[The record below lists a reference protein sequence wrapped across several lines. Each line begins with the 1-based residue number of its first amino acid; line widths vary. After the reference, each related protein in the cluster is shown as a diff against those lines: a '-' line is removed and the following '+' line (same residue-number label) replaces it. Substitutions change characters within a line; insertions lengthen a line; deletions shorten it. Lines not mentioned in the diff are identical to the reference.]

1 MKKLIRRGK
10 LIPFQPKFDLKMKLT
25 TFLLIVS
32 LFQIHANGTYGQK
45 TKITLNLEN
54 VRLENVLNKIE
65 TLTEF
70 KFMYNDKEVDY
81 QKIVSVKAN
90 KERVSSILEK
100 LFSNTGI
107 MFEVLEKQIVL
118 KPRTELPLKEVSE
131 ETIVPIVNQQLE
143 ITGTIVDKDGQPL
156 PGANLLE
163 KGTAN
168 GTQSDFDGNFTLEVA
183 DPNATL
189 VISYI
194 GFTTKEITLN
204 GQTNLT
210 ITLEESAT
218 GLSEVVVTA
227 LGIKREKKS
236 LGYASQELD
245 SDEVTSAREPNLLN
259 GISGKVA
266 GVQITNSPSG
276 LGGSARVSIR
286 GDASLNINGNS
297 PLFIVD
303 GTPISN
309 EIVGSNGSGTQDVDY
324 GNGAAEIN
332 PQDIESINV
341 LKGPA
346 AAALYGARAANGAI
360 IITTKKGQ
368 SQSGRLGVSFNTGV
382 TIENILLLPD
392 WQNEYG
398 QGNNQQFEF
407 VDGSGSGIAD
417 GVDESWGPRLDTG
430 LLIPQFDSPRSDGT
444 RGGDIFV
451 SDAPITATPWVS
463 QPDNTRDFFN
473 TGITLTNSIA
483 ISKSGD
489 MGNMRFSFQNLDQE
503 GTLPNTDLERNTF
516 SLTGSLN
523 LTDKVTVN
531 ANVNYVKTD
540 SGNRPSV
547 SYGTES
553 IMYLFIWYGRQLNT
567 NNLRDYWQPGL
578 EGTQQF
584 NYNYNY
590 HDNPFFTMFENT
602 NAQNK
607 DRIFGNVSI
616 NYDINENWKLL
627 LRSGRDFYRDFRPR
641 KRAFSTQRFPFGTY
655 QEDNIFFEESNTD
668 FLLSYDKTFNKKW
681 NVNISAGGNQ
691 LRQKQD
697 FTKSVAPQLINP
709 GVYSFNNSRQAVQV
723 NTDNF
728 EKRINSL
735 YGFARF
741 AYDNLLFIDL
751 TGRNDWSSTLPEDNN
766 SYFYPS
772 ATLSAIASDMFT
784 MPEWVSFAKLRAAY
798 AEVGNDTDP
807 YRLRS
812 FYRNERPFDGST
824 PILTESDLIPN
835 AELKPEITS
844 SYEFGLDLRFFK
856 SRMNFDLTYYDSSTR
871 NQIINIDT
879 DIASGY
885 LRQLI
890 NAGEVRNYGFEAIAN
905 FVPVL
910 TDNFK
915 WNATFNFSA
924 NRSEVKDLGG
934 VNFSLT
940 NRNGAFIQ
948 AREGGSI
955 SAIYGRGFQRVEDP
969 NSEFFGQK
977 IINEQGIPIRTDG
990 LVYQGDYAPD
1000 FTLGLQNTFK
1010 YKNVDLGFLIDTR
1023 QGGIVV
1029 SRTKTIGSTSGQL
1042 VETLEGRETGIVAE
1056 GVVEVSPG
1064 VYEPNTTNVDAR
1076 TYNNRFYERDNVE
1089 AAKYD
1094 ASYTKLREVTLGYT
1108 FPKKIIDRLPIAN
1121 ARFSITGRNLLL
1133 WTDNPHFDP
1142 EVVGVS
1148 GGTLQPGIEN
1158 MSYPST
1164 RLFTFNLQ
1172 VDF

>member
-1 MKKLIRRGK
+1 MKR
-10 LIPFQPKFDLKMKLT
+10 T
-25 TFLLIVS
+25 LLSMAVAFFAFAIGNA
-32 LFQIHANGTYGQK
+32 QT
-45 TKITLNLEN
+45 
-54 VRLENVLNKIE
+54 
-65 TLTEF
+65 
-70 KFMYNDKEVDY
+70 
-81 QKIVSVKAN
+81 
-90 KERVSSILEK
+90 
-100 LFSNTGI
+100 LFSGR
-107 MFEVLEKQIVL
+107 VLDE
-118 KPRTELPLKEVSE
+118 
-131 ETIVPIVNQQLE
+131 NNN
-143 ITGTIVDKDGQPL
+143 PL
-156 PGANLLE
+156 PGASVVM
-163 KGTAN
+163 KGSSN
-168 GTQSDFDGNFTLEVA
+168 GVASDFDGNFQIELPDGNEI
-183 DPNATL
+183 L
-189 VISYI
+189 VVSYISYVTQEFDTA
-194 GFTTKEITLN
+194 GKTSANITL
-204 GQTNLT
+204 QPDSQQLD
-210 ITLEESAT
+210 
-218 GLSEVVVTA
+218 EVVVTA
-227 LGIKREKKS
+227 LGIEREKKS
-236 LGYASQELD
+236 LGYASQELEN
-245 SDEVTSAREPNLLN
+245 DEVVQAREPNLLN

-266 GVQITNSPSG
+266 GLQITNSPTG

-286 GDASLNINGNS
+286 GDASLNIDGNS
-297 PLFIVD
+297 PLFVVD

-309 EIVGSNGSGTQDVDY
+309 EIVGSSGSGTQDVDY

-360 IITTKKGQ
+360 LITTKKGK
-368 SQSGRLGVSFNTGV
+368 SQSGRLGVTFNTGV
-382 TIENILLLPD
+382 TVENVLMLPD
-392 WQNEYG
+392 WQNVYG
-398 QGNNQQFEF
+398 QGNNQQFAF

-417 GVDESWGPRLDTG
+417 GVDESWGPRMDTG
-430 LLIPQFDSPRSDGT
+430 LLIPQFDSPRTDGT
-444 RGGDIFV
+444 RGGDIFI
-451 SDAPITATPWVS
+451 SDAPITPTPWVS
-463 QPDNTRDFFN
+463 NPDNTKDFFE
-473 TGITLTNSIA
+473 TGITVSNSIA
-483 ISKSGD
+483 ISKSGE
-489 MGNMRFSFQNLDQE
+489 MGNMRFSYQNLDQT

-523 LTDKVTVN
+523 LTEKVTVN
-531 ANVNYVKTD
+531 ANVNYVKSD
-540 SGNRPSV
+540 SRNRPAL

-553 IMYLFIWYGRQLNT
+553 IMYLFIWYGRQINT
-567 NNLRDYWQPGL
+567 ANLRNYWQPGL
-578 EGTQQF
+578 EGRQQF

-590 HDNPFFTMFENT
+590 HDNPYFTMYENT
-602 NAQNK
+602 NAQDK
-607 DRIFGNVSI
+607 DRVFGNISV
-616 NYDINENWKLL
+616 NYDISKNWKLL

-655 QEDNIFFEESNTD
+655 QEDNIFFEEGNTD
-668 FLLSYDKTFNKKW
+668 FLLSYDKTFSEKW
-681 NVNISAGGNQ
+681 NINISGGGNQ

-697 FTKSVAPQLINP
+697 FTKSVSPQLINP

-723 NTDNF
+723 NSDNF

-741 AYDNLLFIDL
+741 SYDGMLFLDL

-772 ATLSAIASDMFT
+772 ATLSAITSDIFN
-784 MPEWVSFAKLRAAY
+784 MPEWITFAKLRAAY

-812 FYRNERPFDGST
+812 FYRNETPFDGST
-824 PILTESDLIPN
+824 PILTESALIPN
-835 AELKPEITS
+835 ADLKPEITS
-844 SYEFGLDLRFFK
+844 SVEFGLDLRFFQ
-856 SRMNFDLTYYDSSTR
+856 SRINLDLTYYDSSTR

-885 LRQLI
+885 SSQLI

-915 WNATFNFSA
+915 WNAMFNFSR

-934 VNFSLT
+934 VNFTLT
-940 NRNGAFIQ
+940 ERNGAFIQ

-977 IINEQGIPIRTDG
+977 IVNEQGVPIRIDD

-1000 FTLGLQNTFK
+1000 FTLGIQNTFK
-1010 YKNVDLGFLIDTR
+1010 YKNIDLGFLIDTR

-1042 VETLEGRETGIVAE
+1042 METLEGRENGIVAE
-1056 GVVEVSPG
+1056 GVMNTGTADSP
-1064 VYEPNTTNVDAR
+1064 VYVPNSINVDAR
-1076 TYNNRFYERDNVE
+1076 TYNNRYYERDNVE

-1094 ASYTKLREVTLGYT
+1094 ASYTKLREVTLGYSL
-1108 FPKKIIDRLPIAN
+1108 PKKIVDKLPIAN
-1121 ARFSITGRNLLL
+1121 VRFSLTGRNLLL

-1142 EVVGVS
+1142 EVVGVA

-1164 RLFTFNLQ
+1164 RLFTFNIQ

>member
-1 MKKLIRRGK
+1 MKRTLLLMVFALLASIVATS
-10 LIPFQPKFDLKMKLT
+10 QT
-25 TFLLIVS
+25 TFTGSV
-32 LFQIHANGTYGQK
+32 FD
-45 TKITLNLEN
+45 EN
-54 VRLENVLNKIE
+54 NV
-65 TLTEF
+65 
-70 KFMYNDKEVDY
+70 
-81 QKIVSVKAN
+81 
-90 KERVSSILEK
+90 
-100 LFSNTGI
+100 
-107 MFEVLEKQIVL
+107 
-118 KPRTELPLKEVSE
+118 
-131 ETIVPIVNQQLE
+131 
-143 ITGTIVDKDGQPL
+143 PL
-156 PGANLLE
+156 PGASVVI
-163 KGTAN
+163 KGSSTGVA
-168 GTQSDFDGNFTLEVA
+168 TDFDGNFEIELPSESEI
-183 DPNATL
+183 L
-189 VISYI
+189 VVSYI
-194 GFTTKEITLN
+194 GYITQEFNTSGQTSGIITL
-204 GQTNLT
+204 QPDSQQLD
-210 ITLEESAT
+210 
-218 GLSEVVVTA
+218 EVVVTA
-227 LGIKREKKS
+227 LGIEREKKS

-245 SDEVTSAREPNLLN
+245 NEEVVNAREPNLLN

-266 GVQITNSPSG
+266 GLQITNSPSG

-332 PQDIESINV
+332 PQDIESMNV

-360 IITTKKGQ
+360 IITTKKGK
-368 SQSGRLGVSFNTGV
+368 SRSGRLGVSFNTGV
-382 TIENILLLPD
+382 TVENVMMLPD
-392 WQNEYG
+392 WQNRYG

-417 GVDESWGPRLDTG
+417 GVDESWGPPLDTG
-430 LLIPQFDSPRSDGT
+430 LLIPQFDSPRTDGT
-444 RGGDIFV
+444 RGGDIYV
-451 SDAPITATPWVS
+451 SDAPITPTPWVS
-463 QPDNTRDFFN
+463 VPDNTKDFFE

-483 ISKSGD
+483 ISKSGE
-489 MGNMRFSFQNLDQE
+489 MGNMRFSYQNLDQE
-503 GTLPNTDLERNTF
+503 GTLPNTDLKRNTF

-540 SGNRPSV
+540 SENRPSV

-578 EGTQQF
+578 EGRQQF

-590 HDNPFFTMFENT
+590 HDNPFFTMYENT
-602 NAQNK
+602 NAQDK

-616 NYDINENWKLL
+616 NYDISENWKLL

-668 FLLSYDKTFNKKW
+668 FLLSYDKTFNEKW

-723 NTDNF
+723 NTNNF
-728 EKRINSL
+728 EKRINSI

-741 AYDNLLFIDL
+741 AYDGMLFLDL
-751 TGRNDWSSTLPEDNN
+751 TGRNDWSSTLPQDNN

-772 ATLSAIASDMFT
+772 ATLSAIASDIFN
-784 MPEWVSFAKLRAAY
+784 MPEWVSFAKVRAAY

-812 FYRNERPFDGST
+812 FYRNETPFDGST
-824 PILTESDLIPN
+824 PILTESALIPN

-844 SYEFGLDLRFFK
+844 SYEFGLDLRFFQ
-856 SRMNFDLTYYDSSTR
+856 SRLNFDLTYYDSSTR

-879 DIASGY
+879 DISSGY
-885 LRQLI
+885 SSQLI
-890 NAGEVRNYGFEAIAN
+890 NAGEVRNYGFEAIVN
-905 FVPVL
+905 VVPVL
-910 TDNFK
+910 SDNFR
-915 WNATFNFSA
+915 WNTTFNFSA
-924 NRSEVKDLGG
+924 NNSEVKDLGG

-940 NRNGAFIQ
+940 ERNGAFIQ

-977 IINEQGIPIRTDG
+977 IINQQGIPIRTDD

-1000 FTLGLQNTFK
+1000 FTLGMQNTFR
-1010 YKNVDLGFLIDTR
+1010 YKNIDLGFLLDTR
-1023 QGGIVV
+1023 QGGIVI

-1042 VETLEGRETGIVAE
+1042 METLEGRENGIVAE
-1056 GVVEVSPG
+1056 GVVNTGTAENP
-1064 VYEPNTTNVDAR
+1064 VYSPNTTNVDAR
-1076 TYNNRFYERDNVE
+1076 TFNNRYYERDNVE

-1094 ASYTKLREVTLGYT
+1094 ASYTKLREVTLGYSL
-1108 FPKKIIDRLPIAN
+1108 PKKITDNLPITN
-1121 ARFSITGRNLLL
+1121 ARFSVTGRNLLL

>member
-1 MKKLIRRGK
+1 MKRTLLLMVFALLASIVATS
-10 LIPFQPKFDLKMKLT
+10 QT
-25 TFLLIVS
+25 TFTGSV
-32 LFQIHANGTYGQK
+32 FD
-45 TKITLNLEN
+45 EN
-54 VRLENVLNKIE
+54 NV
-65 TLTEF
+65 
-70 KFMYNDKEVDY
+70 
-81 QKIVSVKAN
+81 
-90 KERVSSILEK
+90 
-100 LFSNTGI
+100 
-107 MFEVLEKQIVL
+107 
-118 KPRTELPLKEVSE
+118 
-131 ETIVPIVNQQLE
+131 
-143 ITGTIVDKDGQPL
+143 PL
-156 PGANLLE
+156 PGASVVI
-163 KGTAN
+163 KGSSTGVA
-168 GTQSDFDGNFTLEVA
+168 TDFDGNFEIELPSESEI
-183 DPNATL
+183 L
-189 VISYI
+189 VVSYI
-194 GFTTKEITLN
+194 GYITQEFNTSGQTSGIITL
-204 GQTNLT
+204 QPDSQQLD
-210 ITLEESAT
+210 
-218 GLSEVVVTA
+218 EVVVTA
-227 LGIKREKKS
+227 LGIEREKKS

-245 SDEVTSAREPNLLN
+245 NEEVVNAREPNLLN

-266 GVQITNSPSG
+266 GLQITNSPSG

-332 PQDIESINV
+332 PQDIESMNV

-360 IITTKKGQ
+360 IITTKKGK
-368 SQSGRLGVSFNTGV
+368 SRSGRLGVSFNTGV
-382 TIENILLLPD
+382 TVENVMMLPD
-392 WQNEYG
+392 WQNRYG

-417 GVDESWGPRLDTG
+417 GVDESWGPPLDTG
-430 LLIPQFDSPRSDGT
+430 LLIPQFDSPRTDGT
-444 RGGDIFV
+444 RGGDIYV
-451 SDAPITATPWVS
+451 SDAPITPTPWVS
-463 QPDNTRDFFN
+463 APDNTKDFFE
-473 TGITLTNSIA
+473 TGMTLTNSIA
-483 ISKSGD
+483 ISKSGE
-489 MGNMRFSFQNLDQE
+489 MGNMRFSYQNLDQE
-503 GTLPNTDLERNTF
+503 GTLPNTDLKRNTF

-540 SGNRPSV
+540 SENRPSV

-578 EGTQQF
+578 EGRQQF

-590 HDNPFFTMFENT
+590 HDNPFFTMYENT
-602 NAQNK
+602 NAQDK

-616 NYDINENWKLL
+616 NYDISENWKLL

-668 FLLSYDKTFNKKW
+668 FLLSYDKTFNEKW

-723 NTDNF
+723 NTNNF
-728 EKRINSL
+728 EKRINSI

-741 AYDNLLFIDL
+741 AYDGMLFLDL
-751 TGRNDWSSTLPEDNN
+751 TGRNDWSSTLPQDNN

-772 ATLSAIASDMFT
+772 ATLSAIASDIFN
-784 MPEWVSFAKLRAAY
+784 MPEWVSFAKVRAAY

-812 FYRNERPFDGST
+812 FYRNETPFDGST
-824 PILTESDLIPN
+824 PILTESALIPN

-844 SYEFGLDLRFFK
+844 SYEFGLDLRFFQ
-856 SRMNFDLTYYDSSTR
+856 SRLNFDLTYYDSSTR

-879 DIASGY
+879 DISSGY
-885 LRQLI
+885 SSQLI
-890 NAGEVRNYGFEAIAN
+890 NAGEVRNYGFEAIVN
-905 FVPVL
+905 VVPVL
-910 TDNFK
+910 SDNFR
-915 WNATFNFSA
+915 WNTTFNFSA
-924 NRSEVKDLGG
+924 NNSEVKDLGG

-940 NRNGAFIQ
+940 ERNGAFIQ

-977 IINEQGIPIRTDG
+977 IINQQGIPIRTDD

-1000 FTLGLQNTFK
+1000 FTLGMQNTFR
-1010 YKNVDLGFLIDTR
+1010 YKNIDLGFLLDTR
-1023 QGGIVV
+1023 QGGIVI

-1042 VETLEGRETGIVAE
+1042 METLEGRENGIVAE
-1056 GVVEVSPG
+1056 GVVNTGTAENP
-1064 VYEPNTTNVDAR
+1064 VYSPNTTNVDAR
-1076 TYNNRFYERDNVE
+1076 TFNNRYYERDNVE

-1094 ASYTKLREVTLGYT
+1094 ASYTKLREVTLGYSL
-1108 FPKKIIDRLPIAN
+1108 PKKITDNLPITN
-1121 ARFSITGRNLLL
+1121 ARFSVTGRNLLL

>member
-1 MKKLIRRGK
+1 MTV
-10 LIPFQPKFDLKMKLT
+10 LT
-25 TFLLIVS
+25 FMVS
-32 LFQIHANGTYGQK
+32 LLAHSQTVF
-45 TKITLNLEN
+45 
-54 VRLENVLNKIE
+54 
-65 TLTEF
+65 
-70 KFMYNDKEVDY
+70 
-81 QKIVSVKAN
+81 
-90 KERVSSILEK
+90 
-100 LFSNTGI
+100 
-107 MFEVLEKQIVL
+107 
-118 KPRTELPLKEVSE
+118 
-131 ETIVPIVNQQLE
+131 
-143 ITGTIVDKDGQPL
+143 TGTVLDENEVPL
-156 PGANLLE
+156 PGATVMV
-163 KGTAN
+163 KGTKSGVA
-168 GTQSDFDGNFTLEVA
+168 TDFDGNFKIELSSGSEI
-183 DPNATL
+183 L
-189 VISYI
+189 VVSYI
-194 GFTTKEITLN
+194 GYITKEVGIEGKT
-204 GQTNLT
+204 
-210 ITLEESAT
+210 SAT
-218 GLSEVVVTA
+218 ISLQLDSQQLDEVVVTA

-236 LGYASQELD
+236 LGYASQELNN
-245 SDEVTSAREPNLLN
+245 DEVVQAREPNLLN

-266 GVQITNSPSG
+266 GLQITNSPSG
-276 LGGSARVSIR
+276 LGGSARVTIR

-324 GNGAAEIN
+324 GNGASEIN

-360 IITTKKGQ
+360 IITTKKGK
-368 SQSGRLGVSFNTGV
+368 SQSGRLGVTVNTGV
-382 TIENILLLPD
+382 TIENVLMLPD

-398 QGNNQQFEF
+398 QGNNQQFAF
-407 VDGSGSGIAD
+407 VDGSGSGNAD

-430 LLIPQFDSPRSDGT
+430 LLIPQFDSPRADGT
-444 RGGDIFV
+444 RGGDTFI
-451 SDAPITATPWVS
+451 SDSPITPTPWVS
-463 QPDNTRDFFN
+463 RPDNTKEFFE
-473 TGITLTNSIA
+473 TGITKTNSIA
-483 ISKSGD
+483 ISKSGE
-489 MGNMRFSFQNLDQE
+489 MGNMRVSYQNLDQE
-503 GTLPNTDLERNTF
+503 GTLPNTDLQRNTVSF
-516 SLTGSLN
+516 AGTLN
-523 LTDKVTVN
+523 VSDKLKVN
-531 ANVNYVKTD
+531 TNFNYVKTD
-540 SGNRPSV
+540 SGNRPAV

-567 NNLRDYWQPGL
+567 LNLRDYWQPGL
-578 EGTQQF
+578 EGVQQF

-590 HDNPFFTMFENT
+590 HDNPYFTMYENT

-607 DRIFGNVSI
+607 DRIFGNISLT
-616 NYDINENWKLL
+616 YDFNENWKLL
-627 LRSGRDFYRDFRPR
+627 LRSGRDFYRDFRER

-668 FLLSYDKTFNKKW
+668 FLLSYDKTFNDKW

-691 LRQKQD
+691 LRQGQD

-723 NTDNF
+723 GSNNY

-741 AYDNLLFIDL
+741 AYDNMVFLDV
-751 TGRNDWSSTLPEDNN
+751 TGRNDWSSTLPENNN

-772 ATLSAIASDMFT
+772 FTLSAIASDIFE
-784 MPEWVSFAKLRAAY
+784 MPEWVSFAKVRAAY

-812 FYRNERPFDGST
+812 FYNNETPFDGST
-824 PILTESDLIPN
+824 PILTESSLIPN
-835 AELKPEITS
+835 ADLKPEITG
-844 SYEFGLDLRFFK
+844 SYEFGLDLRFFQ
-856 SRMNFDLTYYDSSTR
+856 SRMNFDLTYYNSATR

-885 LRQLI
+885 SSQLI
-890 NAGEVRNYGFEAIAN
+890 NAGEVQNRGFEAIVN

-910 TDNFK
+910 SKNFK
-915 WNATFNFSA
+915 WNTILNFST
-924 NRSEVKDLGG
+924 NRSEVLDLGG
-934 VNFSLT
+934 INFTLT
-940 NRNGAFIQ
+940 QRNGAFIQ

-977 IINEQGIPIRTDG
+977 IINNQGIPVRTTD

-1000 FTLGLQNTFK
+1000 FTLGIQNTFK

-1042 VETLEGRETGIVAE
+1042 KETLEGRETGIVAE
-1056 GVVEVSPG
+1056 GVVNTGTADSP
-1064 VYEPNTTNVDAR
+1064 VYIPNTTNVDAR
-1076 TYNNRFYERDNVE
+1076 TFNNRFYERDNVE

-1094 ASYTKLREVTLGYT
+1094 ASYTKLREVTLGYSL
-1108 FPKKIIDRLPIAN
+1108 PKKLTDQLSLSS
-1121 ARFSITGRNLLL
+1121 ARFSVTGRNLLL

-1142 EVVGVS
+1142 ETVGVS

-1172 VDF
+1172 VSF

>member
-1 MKKLIRRGK
+1 MKRTL
-10 LIPFQPKFDLKMKLT
+10 LLT
-25 TFLLIVS
+25 IFALAVGMVARSQTNF
-32 LFQIHANGTYGQK
+32 
-45 TKITLNLEN
+45 
-54 VRLENVLNKIE
+54 
-65 TLTEF
+65 
-70 KFMYNDKEVDY
+70 
-81 QKIVSVKAN
+81 
-90 KERVSSILEK
+90 
-100 LFSNTGI
+100 
-107 MFEVLEKQIVL
+107 
-118 KPRTELPLKEVSE
+118 
-131 ETIVPIVNQQLE
+131 
-143 ITGTIVDKDGQPL
+143 TGTVLDENKVPL
-156 PGANLLE
+156 PGASVVI
-163 KGTAN
+163 KGSATGVA
-168 GTQSDFDGNFTLEVA
+168 TDFDGNFEIELPEG
-183 DPNATL
+183 NETL
-189 VISYI
+189 VVTYI
-194 GFTTKEITLN
+194 GYVSQEFDASGQSSANIQLLPDAQQLN
-204 GQTNLT
+204 
-210 ITLEESAT
+210 
-218 GLSEVVVTA
+218 EVVVTA
-227 LGIKREKKS
+227 LGIERQKKS

-245 SDEVTSAREPNLLN
+245 NDEVVQAREPNLLN

-266 GVQITNSPSG
+266 GLQITNSPSG

-324 GNGAAEIN
+324 GNGASEIN

-360 IITTKKGQ
+360 IITTKKGK

-382 TIENILLLPD
+382 SVENILMLPD

-430 LLIPQFDSPRSDGT
+430 FLTPQFDSPRADGT

-451 SDAPITATPWVS
+451 SDSPITPTPWIS
-463 QPDNTRDFFN
+463 DPDNTKDFFE

-483 ISKSGD
+483 ISKSGE
-489 MGNMRFSFQNLDQE
+489 MGNMRFSYQNLDQT
-503 GTLPNTDLERNTF
+503 GTLPNTDLKRNTF

-531 ANVNYVKTD
+531 ANVNYVKSD
-540 SGNRPSV
+540 SENRPAV

-567 NNLRDYWQPGL
+567 NNLRNYWQPGL
-578 EGTQQF
+578 EGRQQF

-590 HDNPFFTMFENT
+590 HDNPYFTMYENT
-602 NAQNK
+602 NAQDK
-607 DRIFGNVSI
+607 DRVFGNVSV
-616 NYDINENWKLL
+616 NYDISENWKLL

-668 FLLSYDKTFNKKW
+668 FLLSYDKTFNEKW
-681 NVNISAGGNQ
+681 NINISAGGNQ

-723 NTDNF
+723 NTNNF

-741 AYDNLLFIDL
+741 AYDDKLFLDV

-772 ATLSAIASDMFT
+772 ATLSAIGSDIFE

-798 AEVGNDTDP
+798 AQVGNDTDP
-807 YRLRS
+807 YRLLS
-812 FYRNERPFDGST
+812 FYRNETPFDGST
-824 PILTESDLIPN
+824 PILTESALIPN
-835 AELKPEITS
+835 ADLKPEITS
-844 SYEFGLDLRFFK
+844 SYEFGLDLRFFQ

-879 DIASGY
+879 DISSGY
-885 LRQLI
+885 SSQLI
-890 NAGEVRNYGFEAIAN
+890 NAGEVRNYGFEAIVN

-910 TDNFK
+910 TKNFK
-915 WNATFNFSA
+915 WNATFNFA
-924 NRSEVKDLGG
+924 TNQSEVKDLGG

-940 NRNGAFIQ
+940 SRNGAFIQ

-977 IINEQGIPIRTDG
+977 IVNQQGIPIRTDD

-1000 FTLGLQNTFK
+1000 FTLGFQNSFK
-1010 YKNVDLGFLIDTR
+1010 YKNIDLGFLLDTR

-1042 VETLEGRETGIVAE
+1042 METLEGREDGIVAE
-1056 GVVEVSPG
+1056 GVVNTGSAENP
-1064 VYEPNTTNVDAR
+1064 VYVTNTTNVDAR
-1076 TYNNRFYERDNVE
+1076 TFNNRFYERDNVE

-1108 FPKKIIDRLPIAN
+1108 FPKKITDILPIAN

>member
-1 MKKLIRRGK
+1 MKR
-10 LIPFQPKFDLKMKLT
+10 T
-25 TFLLIVS
+25 LLIIALSFLVWYAS
-32 LFQIHANGTYGQK
+32 SAQTTVTGKVLD
-45 TKITLNLEN
+45 EN
-54 VRLENVLNKIE
+54 QV
-65 TLTEF
+65 
-70 KFMYNDKEVDY
+70 
-81 QKIVSVKAN
+81 
-90 KERVSSILEK
+90 
-100 LFSNTGI
+100 
-107 MFEVLEKQIVL
+107 
-118 KPRTELPLKEVSE
+118 
-131 ETIVPIVNQQLE
+131 
-143 ITGTIVDKDGQPL
+143 PL
-156 PGANLLE
+156 PSATVVV
-163 KGTAN
+163 KGSSN
-168 GTQSDFDGNFTLEVA
+168 GVATDFDGNFVIELSSGETM
-183 DPNATL
+183 L
-189 VISYI
+189 VVSYI
-194 GFTTKEITLN
+194 GYVTKEVDVAGRSVITV
-204 GQTNLT
+204 
-210 ITLEESAT
+210 TLEPDSEQ
-218 GLSEVVVTA
+218 LDEVVVTA
-227 LGIKREKKS
+227 LGIEREKKS

-245 SDEVTSAREPNLLN
+245 NEEVVQAREPNLLN
-259 GISGKVA
+259 SLSGKVA
-266 GVQITNSPSG
+266 GLQITNSPSG
-276 LGGSARVSIR
+276 LGGSARISIR

-297 PLFIVD
+297 PLFVVD

-309 EIVGSNGSGTQDVDY
+309 EIVGSSGSGTQEVDY
-324 GNGAAEIN
+324 GNSAAEIN

-360 IITTKKGQ
+360 IITTKKGK
-368 SQSGRLGVSFNTGV
+368 SRSGNLGVTVNTGV
-382 TIENILLLPD
+382 TLENILVLPD

-398 QGNNQQFEF
+398 QGNNQQFAF

-430 LLIPQFDSPRSDGT
+430 LLIPQFDSPRTDGT
-444 RGGDIFV
+444 RGGDTFI
-451 SDAPITATPWVS
+451 STAPIIPTPWVS
-463 QPDNTRDFFN
+463 RPDNTKDFFE
-473 TGITLTNSIA
+473 TGITRTNSIA
-483 ISKSGD
+483 VSKAWET
-489 MGNMRFSFQNLDQE
+489 GNMRVSFQNLDQE
-503 GTLPNTDLERNTF
+503 GTLPNTDLERNTVNF
-516 SLTGSLN
+516 SGSLD

-531 ANVNYVKTD
+531 ANMNYLKTD
-540 SGNRPSV
+540 SGNRPAV

-553 IMYLFIWYGRQLNT
+553 IMYLFIWYGRQINT
-567 NNLRDYWQPGL
+567 ANLRDYWQPGL
-578 EGTQQF
+578 EGRQQF

-590 HDNPFFTMFENT
+590 HDNPYFTMYENT
-602 NAQNK
+602 NAQDK
-607 DRIFGNVSI
+607 DRVFGNLSLT
-616 NYDINENWKLL
+616 YDITDNWKLL
-627 LRSGRDFYRDFRPR
+627 VRSGRDFYRDFRKR

-668 FLLSYDKTFNKKW
+668 FLLSYDKTFNEKW

-723 NTDNF
+723 GSNNF

-741 AYDNLLFIDL
+741 AYDDMVFLDV

-772 ATLSAIASDMFT
+772 LTLSAIASDIFK

-812 FYRNERPFDGST
+812 FYSNETPFDGST
-824 PILTESDLIPN
+824 PILTESALIPN
-835 AELKPEITS
+835 ADLKPEITS
-844 SYEFGLDLRFFK
+844 SYEFGLDLRFFQ
-856 SRMNFDLTYYDSSTR
+856 SRMNFDLTYYNSTTR

-885 LRQLI
+885 SSQLI
-890 NAGEVRNYGFEAIAN
+890 NAGEVQNYGFEAIAS
-905 FVPVL
+905 FVPIR
-910 TDNFK
+910 TDDFR
-915 WNATFNFSA
+915 WNATFNFA
-924 NRSEVKDLGG
+924 TNQSEVKDLGG
-934 VNFSLT
+934 VNFTLT
-940 NRNGAFIQ
+940 SRNGAFIQ

-955 SAIYGRGFQRVEDP
+955 SAIYGRGFQRVDDP

-977 IINEQGIPIRTDG
+977 IVNSQGIPIRTDD

-1000 FTLGLQNTFK
+1000 YTLGIQNTFR
-1010 YKNVDLGFLIDTR
+1010 YKNLDLGFLVDTR

-1042 VETLEGRETGIVAE
+1042 KETLEGRETGIVAD
-1056 GVVEVSPG
+1056 GVVDTGTPESP
-1064 VYEPNTTNVDAR
+1064 VYVPNTTNVDAR

-1094 ASYTKLREVTLGYT
+1094 ASYTKLREVTLGYSL
-1108 FPKKIIDRLPIAN
+1108 PQKIVDRLPISA
-1121 ARFSITGRNLLL
+1121 ARFSVTGRNLAL

-1172 VDF
+1172 VNF

>member
-1 MKKLIRRGK
+1 MTIAIMLIGIVGHSQTVFTGK
-10 LIPFQPKFDLKMKLT
+10 VFD
-25 TFLLIVS
+25 
-32 LFQIHANGTYGQK
+32 
-45 TKITLNLEN
+45 EN
-54 VRLENVLNKIE
+54 DV
-65 TLTEF
+65 
-70 KFMYNDKEVDY
+70 
-81 QKIVSVKAN
+81 
-90 KERVSSILEK
+90 
-100 LFSNTGI
+100 
-107 MFEVLEKQIVL
+107 
-118 KPRTELPLKEVSE
+118 
-131 ETIVPIVNQQLE
+131 
-143 ITGTIVDKDGQPL
+143 PL
-156 PGANLLE
+156 PGATVVI
-163 KGTAN
+163 KGTSN
-168 GTQSDFDGNFTLEVA
+168 GVATDFDGNFEIELPQGDETLMV
-183 DPNATL
+183 
-189 VISYI
+189 SYI
-194 GFTTKEITLN
+194 GYTTKEVSTS
-204 GQTNLT
+204 GRT
-210 ITLEESAT
+210 SAEIK
-218 GLSEVVVTA
+218 LDPDSEQLDEVVVTA
-227 LGIKREKKS
+227 LGIEREKKS

-245 SDEVTSAREPNLLN
+245 NDEVVQAREPNLLN

-266 GVQITNSPSG
+266 GLQITNSPSG

-297 PLFIVD
+297 PLFVVD

-324 GNGAAEIN
+324 GNGASEIN

-346 AAALYGARAANGAI
+346 AAALYGSRAANGAI
-360 IITTKKGQ
+360 IITTKKGK
-368 SQSGRLGVSFNTGV
+368 SQSGKLGISINSGV
-382 TIENILLLPD
+382 TIENILMLPD

-444 RGGDIFV
+444 RGGDTFV
-451 SDAPITATPWVS
+451 SDAPITPTPWVS
-463 QPDNTRDFFN
+463 RPDNTKEFFE
-473 TGITLTNSIA
+473 TGITKTNSIA
-483 ISKSGD
+483 ISKSGE
-489 MGNMRFSFQNLDQE
+489 MGNMRLSYQNLDQE
-503 GTLPNTDLERNTF
+503 GTLPNTDLTRNTVSF
-516 SLTGSLN
+516 TGALN
-523 LTDKVTVN
+523 VTDKIKVN

-540 SGNRPSV
+540 SDNRPAV

-553 IMYLFIWYGRQLNT
+553 IMYLFIWYGRQINT
-567 NNLRDYWQPGL
+567 TNLRNYWQPGL
-578 EGTQQF
+578 EGRQQF

-590 HDNPFFTMFENT
+590 HDNPYFTMYENT
-602 NAQNK
+602 NAQDK
-607 DRIFGNVSI
+607 DRIFGNVSLT
-616 NYDINENWKLL
+616 YDINDNWKLL
-627 LRSGRDFYRDFRPR
+627 LRSGRDFYRDFRER

-655 QEDNIFFEESNTD
+655 QEDNIFFEESNSD
-668 FLLSYDKTFNKKW
+668 FLLSYDKTFNEKW
-681 NVNISAGGNQ
+681 NINISAGGNQ

-723 NTDNF
+723 GSNNF

-741 AYDNLLFIDL
+741 AYDDVLFLDV
-751 TGRNDWSSTLPEDNN
+751 TGRNDWSSTLPENNN

-772 ATLSAIASDMFT
+772 VTLSAIASDIFN
-784 MPEWVSFAKLRAAY
+784 MPDWVSFAKVRAAY

-812 FYRNERPFDGST
+812 FYNNETPFDGST
-824 PILTESDLIPN
+824 PILTESALIPN
-835 AELKPEITS
+835 ADLKPEITG
-844 SYEFGLDLRFFK
+844 SYEFGLDLRFFQ
-856 SRMNFDLTYYDSSTR
+856 SRMNFDLTYYDSATR

-885 LRQLI
+885 SSQLI
-890 NAGEVRNYGFEAIAN
+890 NAGEVRNYGFEAIVN

-910 TDNFK
+910 TENFK
-915 WNATFNFSA
+915 WNAAFNFA
-924 NRSEVKDLGG
+924 TNQSEVKDLGG
-934 VNFSLT
+934 VNFTLT
-940 NRNGAFIQ
+940 ERNGAFIQ

-955 SAIYGRGFQRVEDP
+955 SAIYGRGFQRVDDP
-969 NSEFFGQK
+969 TSEFFGQK
-977 IINEQGIPIRTDG
+977 IINEQGIPIRTDD

-1000 FTLGLQNTFK
+1000 FTLGIQNTFR
-1010 YKNVDLGFLIDTR
+1010 YKNIDLGFLIDTR

-1042 VETLEGRETGIVAE
+1042 KETLEGRETGIVAE
-1056 GVVEVSPG
+1056 GVVNTGTSDAP
-1064 VYEPNTTNVDAR
+1064 VYTPNTTNVDAR

-1094 ASYTKLREVTLGYT
+1094 ASYTKLREVTVGYS
-1108 FPKKIIDRLPIAN
+1108 FPKKITDQLSISS
-1121 ARFSITGRNLLL
+1121 ARFSVTGRNLLL

-1172 VDF
+1172 VNF